1 MSTMTGSTTETH
13 TVLQKLQLHEQDTG
27 SPQVQIVLLTER
39 INQLSAH
46 FKTHRRDFNSRQG
59 LLKMVGRRRS
69 LLEYIKRYNDTA
81 YRSVLDALNLRK

>member
-1 MSTMTGSTTETH
+1 MSSSTGAH
-13 TVLQKLQLHEQDTG
+13 AVLQKLRLHEQDTG
-27 SPQVQIVLLTER
+27 SPHVQIALLTDR

-46 FKTHRRDFNSRQG
+46 FQSHRRDFNSRQG

-69 LLEYIKRYNDTA
+69 LLEYLKRNDETA

>member
-1 MSTMTGSTTETH
+1 MSSSTGAH
-13 TVLQKLQLHEQDTG
+13 AVLQKLRLHEQDTG
-27 SPQVQIVLLTER
+27 SPQVQIALLTER

-46 FKTHRRDFNSRQG
+46 FQSHRRDFNSRQG

-69 LLEYIKRYNDTA
+69 LLEYLKRNDETA